1 MKIPNAVTLGIL
13 SYCYH
18 SNFVMDEATP
28 QDSVT
33 YAVNFLLENGLVTK
47 VEGTAFTGC
56 DWYTTSEKGDFF
68 VEQLLQMSLPE
79 ARQVWVIPT

>member
-18 SNFVMDEATP
+18 SNFVIDEENP

-33 YAVNFLLENGLVTK
+33 HAVNFLLENQLVTK
-47 VEGTAFTGC
+47 VAGTTFTGR
-56 DWYTTSEKGDFF
+56 DWYTTSEKGEFF
-68 VEQLLQMSLPE
+68 VEHLLTVSLPE
-79 ARQVWVIPT
+79 VKQVWVIPT